1 MHADSLQPRAAARAE
16 ELPGAGLEHPFG
28 PDWEV
33 WKVRGKVFLLMA
45 EVGGEPV
52 VTVKAAPDDALALRE
67 QHPDVTPGYHMD
79 KRHWITVRPGG
90 DLEPELLDDLVT
102 ESYLLVVEG
111 LPRARR
117 PVDPSTFAGGLSP
130 S

>member
-1 MHADSLQPRAAARAE
+1 VHADDLQRRAAARAE

-28 PDWEV
+28 PEWDV
-33 WKVRGKVFLLMA
+33 WKVRGKVFLLLA
-45 EVGGEPV
+45 EVGGVPV
-52 VTVKAAPDDALALRE
+52 VTVKAAPEDAVALRG
-67 QHPDVTPGYHMD
+67 QHDDVTPGYHMD

-90 DLEPELLDDLVT
+90 GLEEDLLDDLVT

-117 PVDPSTFAGGLSP
+117 PVDPATFAGGVG
-130 S
+130 